1 MAVVNLYAVCCKD
14 SQGNLRLV
22 KFKANYLIYVDY
34 AKAINA
40 VENLKYLVSNRLE
53 YQVKEFRG

>member
-1 MAVVNLYAVCCKD
+1 MNLYTICCKD

-34 AKAINA
+34 SKAVNA

-53 YQVKEFRG
+53 YQIKEFRG